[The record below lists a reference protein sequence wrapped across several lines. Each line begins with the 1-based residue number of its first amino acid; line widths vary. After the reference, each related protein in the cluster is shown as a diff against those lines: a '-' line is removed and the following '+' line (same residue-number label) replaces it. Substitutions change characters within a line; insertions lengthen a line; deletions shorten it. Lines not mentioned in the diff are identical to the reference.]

1 MKYTSS
7 QLYFGLAVIYLLI
20 SAILVTNY
28 SRGDLE
34 LLVGTKLFLIGGLN
48 FLIFSKLLK
57 IERRLKTK
65 NE

>member
-7 QLYFGLAVIYLLI
+7 QLYLGMAIIYILI

-28 SRGDLE
+28 TRGDLE

-48 FLIFSKLLK
+48 FLIYSKLLK
-57 IERRLKTK
+57 IEKRLYGQ
-65 NE
+65 